1 MSQLRRTIT
10 ALAEEFAAAVVKALH
25 AAPLSDLTAF
35 GPDARPARGRP
46 RSAGVSQIGNGR
58 TPPRRRR
65 GRPAG
70 STANV
75 AQTVDAIVAALR
87 SKPSGMRFEHIEAA
101 VRQPKAELTKALRSA
116 LDADTIKKR
125 GQRRGTTYFAA

>member
-10 ALAEEFAAAVVKALH
+10 ALAEEFAAAVVKSLYS
-25 AAPLSDLTAF
+25 APLSDLTAF

-46 RSAGVSQIGNGR
+46 RSAIGNGR
-58 TPPRRRR
+58 TPPRHRRR
-65 GRPAG
+65 RPAG

-75 AQTVDAIVAALR
+75 AQTVDAIVAALK
-87 SKPSGMRFEHIEAA
+87 SKPDGMRFEHIEAA

-116 LDADTIKKR
+116 LDANTIKKR